1 LNTFE
6 IFTRTPL
13 AYRFQKIYKNI
24 RILAFFAFILLL
36 ISSCQKELPNSEQ
49 GGIAISFDD
58 HFINDWYALR
68 PLFLKY
74 NAQVTFFLTC
84 PDSLTGSEII
94 KIKQLQKDGHEIG
107 FHGTVH
113 GNATEMLKSQG
124 PQKYIETELE
134 PGLKHLAQVGIKPT
148 SYAHPGGN
156 HTDQA
161 DSILLAH
168 GFKILRD
175 VAQAERKLFGIPVY
189 HFAPRVMSWIYY
201 PFNKE
206 QIVDALM
213 IDEGTNIGEK
223 EIKEALKKAKDTN
236 TAIMLF
242 GHQPFYEKPKNGQ
255 YGFSVSFLETILKEA
270 KAQNLKFY
278 TMSELPGKN

>member
-1 LNTFE
+1 MW
-6 IFTRTPL
+6 
-13 AYRFQKIYKNI
+13 
-24 RILAFFAFILLL
+24 AFIAFTLSSI
-36 ISSCQKELPNSEQ
+36 ISCKEKPANSKKA
-49 GGIAISFDD
+49 GIAISFDD

-68 PLFLKY
+68 PLFQKY
-74 NAQVTFFLTC
+74 DAKVTFFLTC
-84 PDSLTGSEII
+84 PDTFTPDEIV

-113 GNATEMLKSQG
+113 GNAKEMLKSQG
-124 PQKYIETELE
+124 PQKYIEIELE
-134 PGLKHLAQVGIKPT
+134 PGLKHLAQIGINPT

-156 HTDQA
+156 HTNQA

-189 HFAPRVMSWIYY
+189 HLAPRVMNWIYY
-201 PFNKE
+201 PFNNE
-206 QIVDALM
+206 PIVDALM
-213 IDEGTNIGEK
+213 IDEGTNISET
-223 EIKEALKKAKDTN
+223 EIKEALKKAIDTN

-242 GHQPFYEKPKNGQ
+242 GHQPLYEKPKNGQ
-255 YGFSVSFLETILKEA
+255 YGFSVTFLEIILKEA

-278 TMSELPGKN
+278 TMSELPDKK

>member
-1 LNTFE
+1 MNTFE
-6 IFTRTPL
+6 IFNQTPL
-13 AYRFQKIYKNI
+13 VSRFQKIYKNI
-24 RILAFFAFILLL
+24 KVLAFTALILLS
-36 ISSCQKELPNSEQ
+36 ITSCNEKPANSEKA
-49 GGIAISFDD
+49 GIAISFDD

-68 PLFLKY
+68 PLFRKY
-74 NAQVTFFLTC
+74 NAKVTFFLTC
-84 PDSLTGSEII
+84 SDSLTTDEIV

-113 GNATEMLKSQG
+113 GNATAMIESG
-124 PQKYIETELE
+124 GRQKYIETELE
-134 PGLKHLAQVGIKPT
+134 PGLKHLAKIGIKPT

-161 DSILLAH
+161 DSILIAN

-189 HFAPRVMSWIYY
+189 HFAPRIMSWIYY
-201 PFNKE
+201 PFNKK

-213 IDEGTNIGEK
+213 IDEGTNISES

-242 GHQPFYEKPKNGQ
+242 GHQPLYERPKNGQ
-255 YGFSVSFLETILKEA
+255 YGFSVAFLEIILKEA

-278 TMSELPGKN
+278 TMSELPTK

>member
-1 LNTFE
+1 MYIFQIGLIRGFLTFF
-6 IFTRTPL
+6 IFVFSL
-13 AYRFQKIYKNI
+13 ACCQQK
-24 RILAFFAFILLL
+24 
-36 ISSCQKELPNSEQ
+36 PDNSEKS
-49 GGIAISFDD
+49 GIAISFDD

-68 PLFLKY
+68 PLFQKY
-74 NAQVTFFLTC
+74 NAKVTFFLTC
-84 PDSLTGSEII
+84 PDTLTPDEIV

-134 PGLKHLAQVGIKPT
+134 PGLRYLARIGIKPT

-161 DSILLAH
+161 DSILLAN

-175 VAQAERKLFGIPVY
+175 VAQAEPKLFGISVY
-189 HFAPRVMSWIYY
+189 HLAPGIMRWIYY
-201 PFNKE
+201 PFGKQ

-213 IDEGTNIGEK
+213 IDEGTNISEN
-223 EIKEALKKAKDTN
+223 EIKEALKKARDTN

-242 GHQPFYEKPKNGQ
+242 GHQPLYEKPKNGE
-255 YGFSVSFLETILKEA
+255 YGFSVAFLETILKEA

-278 TMSELPGKN
+278 TMSELPDSK

>member
-1 LNTFE
+1 MIRRLKNWE
-6 IFTRTPL
+6 S
-13 AYRFQKIYKNI
+13 KIYKNRIIQI
-24 RILAFFAFILLL
+24 RFLYIFFTSIFSLV
-36 ISSCQKELPNSEQ
+36 SCQQKSESSEKA
-49 GGIAISFDD
+49 GIAISFDD
-58 HFINDWYALR
+58 HFINDWYSLR
-68 PLFLKY
+68 PLFQKY
-74 NAQVTFFLTC
+74 NTKVTFFLTC
-84 PDSLTGSEII
+84 PDSLSIDEIV

-113 GNATEMLKSQG
+113 GNATAMIESGG

-134 PGLKHLAQVGIKPT
+134 PGLRNLAKIGIKPT

-161 DSILLAH
+161 DSILLAN

-175 VAQAERKLFGIPVY
+175 VAQAERKLYGIPVY
-189 HFAPRVMSWIYY
+189 HFEPRIMSWIYY
-201 PFNKE
+201 PFNKK

-213 IDEGTNIGEK
+213 IDEGTNISEK
-223 EIKEALKKAKDTN
+223 EIKEALKKAKETN

-242 GHQPFYEKPKNGQ
+242 GHQPLYEKPKNGQ

-278 TMSELPGKN
+278 TISELPDSK

>member
-1 LNTFE
+1 MIRKLRNWASENLNGIGQIWSSLGFFLI
-6 IFTRTPL
+6 IFAL
-13 AYRFQKIYKNI
+13 
-24 RILAFFAFILLL
+24 
-36 ISSCQKELPNSEQ
+36 SSCKQKPANSEKA
-49 GGIAISFDD
+49 GIAISFDD

-68 PLFLKY
+68 PLFQKY
-74 NAQVTFFLTC
+74 NAKVTFFLTC
-84 PDSLTGSEII
+84 PDSLTADEIV

-107 FHGTVH
+107 FHGTIH

-124 PQKYIETELE
+124 AQQYIETELK
-134 PGLKHLAQVGIKPT
+134 PGLEHLARIGIKPT

-161 DSILLAH
+161 DSILLVN

-189 HFAPRVMSWIYY
+189 HFAPRVMNWIYY

-206 QIVDALM
+206 QIVDALI
-213 IDEGTNIGEK
+213 IDEGTNISES
-223 EIKEALKKAKDTN
+223 EINEALKKAKETN

-242 GHQPFYEKPKNGQ
+242 GHQPLYGKPKNGE
-255 YGFSVSFLETILKEA
+255 YGFSVAFLETILKEA
-270 KAQNLKFY
+270 RAQNLRFY
-278 TMSELPGKN
+278 TMSELPTAK